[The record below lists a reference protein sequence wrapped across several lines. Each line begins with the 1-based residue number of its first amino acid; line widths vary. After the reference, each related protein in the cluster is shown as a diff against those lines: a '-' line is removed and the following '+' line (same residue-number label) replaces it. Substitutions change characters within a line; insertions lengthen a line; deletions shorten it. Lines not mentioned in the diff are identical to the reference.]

1 MIKNLLLVAG
11 FFLLQVFSA
20 NAQCLDKSVS
30 GALRPSIN
38 PIEFFKAIENQIQCS
53 FAYNLKLLK
62 KLSSK
67 EFEFKDKPLF
77 VVLDSLFSN
86 TEISYVERNQQI
98 LIFQPKTNKTGE
110 TLKSIGGFLLDS
122 VSKEPLVNAKIYLD
136 NKVTVS
142 SDKSGYFSLYIEQF
156 PVEIAISHSG
166 YETKVI
172 MINDTSIRLLQIR
185 LNAIKLLDEVL
196 VKSIKKTNFQLL
208 SNQNATMLSAKEIKD
223 IPAMF
228 GEKDAMR
235 ALQLLP
241 GVSAPIDGLGGLN
254 VRGGSPDQNLV
265 LVDEA
270 TMYNAYHLF
279 GLFSFF
285 NPNTL
290 SEVKLHKGNFPARY
304 GGRLSSVINMS
315 MREGDKN
322 SFHGEAGLGF
332 ISSKLL
338 LEGPILKEKVS
349 FLLSARRTY
358 LDLLIKPFFEK
369 DFNLGYYFYD
379 VNSKITWNVD
389 TKNKISLSFNNGSDR
404 FYLNQTASDYT
415 LYAGLNWGNTATTL
429 NWQCIVAPNWVLNTS
444 LIYSDYKL
452 KIISDE
458 TFANAQKVGL
468 RFLSGIRDFQV
479 KQDIAYYASNKH
491 HLKAGYSAILHMFTP
506 SATIFRDDY
515 AQFVEES
522 VFNYFNTETAIYLED
537 DWHVSNAIQLS
548 LGIRASKLIAQDT
561 FPLRPEP
568 RLHLRYRFNKRNS
581 FQLGGSVMNQYVHLL
596 SNTGI
601 GIPSDLWVPATKN
614 LPNQFSRIASLGYV
628 HDFRNGFQFSA
639 DAYLKQSDNVLTYKD
654 GASFLSVNTG
664 SSAKIKREVWEQNIT
679 AGNENASGLE
689 FLLRKHTGILTGW
702 LSYTRSKTMVQFDE
716 INQGR
721 AFFSRY
727 DRRND
732 FSLVLVYAVSKK
744 LKASAVWRYA
754 TGNAITPPVA
764 QHYSFSHQAQIN
776 KQSSF
781 LNGFVTNVYGER
793 NSIRMP
799 DYHRLDLSLSYE
811 HKIKKWA
818 GQLELSLYNVY
829 NRQNPFFYFISRTGA
844 SANQNNVLNQVTLFP
859 FIPSLNYTVSF

>member
-20 NAQCLDKSVS
+20 NAQCLDKTVS
-30 GALRPSIN
+30 GALRPGIN
-38 PIEFFKAIENQIQCS
+38 PKEFFKTLEKQIQCS
-53 FAYNLKLLK
+53 FAYNQKLLQR
-62 KLSSK
+62 LSNK
-67 EFEFKDKPLF
+67 EIEFKDKPLF
-77 VVLDSLFSN
+77 VVLDSLFN
-86 TEISYVERNQQI
+86 NAGISYVERNRQI
-98 LIFQPKTNKTGE
+98 LIFRSKTKKTSE

-122 VSKEPLVNAKIYLD
+122 VSKEPLVNAKIYLN
-136 NKVTVS
+136 NKVIVN
-142 SDKSGYFSLYIEQF
+142 SDKSGYFSLHIEQF
-156 PVEIAISHSG
+156 PVEITISLAG
-166 YETKVI
+166 YETKVFI
-172 MINDTSIRLLQIR
+172 ITDTTNHLLQIQ

-196 VKSIKKTNFQLL
+196 VKSNRKINLQLL
-208 SNQNATMLSAKEIKD
+208 SRHNAASLSAKEIKEL
-223 IPAMF
+223 PAMF

-235 ALQLLP
+235 ALQLMP
-241 GVSAPIDGLGGLN
+241 GVNAPVDGLGGLN

-270 TMYNAYHLF
+270 TLYNAYHLF

-304 GGRLSSVINMS
+304 GGRLSSVVDMS

-322 SFHGEAGLGF
+322 TFHGEAGLGF

-338 LEGPILKEKVS
+338 LEGPIVKDKVS
-349 FLLSARRTY
+349 FLISARRTY
-358 LDLLIKPFFEK
+358 LDLLLRPFFEK

-379 VNSKITWNVD
+379 INAKVTWNVNL
-389 TKNKISLSFNNGSDR
+389 KNKISLSFNNGSDR
-404 FYLNQTASDYT
+404 FYLNQTASDYN

-429 NWQCIVAPNWVLNTS
+429 NWQCVVAPNWVLNTS

-458 TFANAQKVGL
+458 TFASAQKVGL

-479 KQDIAYYASNKH
+479 KQDVAFYASNKH
-491 HLKAGYSAILHMFTP
+491 HLKAGYSAIVHMFTP

-515 AQFVEES
+515 AQFVEENI
-522 VFNYFNTETAIYLED
+522 FNYFNTETAIYLED
-537 DWHVSNAIQLS
+537 DWHISNAIQLN
-548 LGIRASKLIAQDT
+548 LGMRASKLIAQDT
-561 FPLRPEP
+561 FPVRPEP
-568 RLHLRYRFNKRNS
+568 RIHLRYRVNHRNS
-581 FQLGGSVMNQYVHLL
+581 FQLGASVMNQYVHLL
-596 SNTGI
+596 SNAGI

-614 LPNQFSRIASLGYV
+614 LPNQFSRATSLAYV
-628 HDFRNGFQFSA
+628 FDFRKGFQFSA
-639 DAYLKQSDNVLTYKD
+639 DAYLKHSENVLTYKD
-654 GASFLSVNTG
+654 GASFLSINTS
-664 SSAKIKREVWEQNIT
+664 SSAQSKREVWEQNIT
-679 AGNENASGLE
+679 VGSENASGLE
-689 FLLRKHTGILTGW
+689 FLLRKHTGIFTGW
-702 LSYTRSKTMVQFDE
+702 VSYTRSKTMVQFDE
-716 INQGR
+716 INQGK
-721 AFFSRY
+721 AYFSRY

-744 LKASAVWRYA
+744 LKASAVWLYA

-764 QHYSFSHQAQIN
+764 QHYSFSHQAQAN

-811 HKIKKWA
+811 HKMKRWA
-818 GQLELSLYNVY
+818 SQFELSLYNVY

-844 SANQNNVLNQVTLFP
+844 SGNQKNVLNQVTLFP